1 MSPQK
6 KRHIPAIDTSTAKNT
21 PCGALIESESG
32 LERLNDEPQKSA
44 HVQRSLHIRG
54 LPKSTTS
61 EDLKIHFSQS
71 FPVRH
76 ATAVLDPETGESRGY
91 GFVTF
96 VEAEDA
102 RITKDELDGSEF
114 GGSKIKI
121 TFAKVRQRGEKNDSE
136 TDAKGQKRKRDG
148 EITQNGTAAPIQPS
162 RLIVRNLPWDVRES
176 EELAVLFRS
185 YGKIKAI
192 TIPRREGGSMSGFAF
207 VTMRGRKN
215 AAKAMEGVN
224 GKDLHGRTLAVDWAI
239 DRERWQE
246 LNKKAFDQDKKPLT
260 NLSDGIEDDKHTRG
274 LSDELTLE
282 REESSGASDEFSEQS
297 VSEAR
302 IENDDAPRSDGP
314 SESKL
319 ISSSENNESTM
330 FIRNLPFGCL
340 DDDLHDHFSRFGR
353 LRYARVV
360 VDPTTGQSKGTGFVC
375 FRNMSDARS
384 CLLAAPKMRK
394 QERDGSSN
402 HSNGIPTSSVIQDDS
417 IDTDGRFTL
426 EGRVLQVSQA
436 VGRTEAAQLRDKG
449 IEFRRHRERD
459 KRHLYLL
466 NEGTIPSSAPLHQK
480 LSTSEIAMRESSAKQ
495 RKALVDKNPALHLSL
510 VRLSVRNM
518 PRHVTSK
525 DLKTLA
531 RDAVV
536 GFATD
541 VKQGT
546 RQPLSKEEL
555 GRAADDM
562 RENEKLRKSKGKGL
576 VKQAKI
582 VYEGREG
589 GKVREETGGGRSRGY
604 GFIEYYTHRSALMG
618 LRWLNGHAV
627 SQPVARQEAQ
637 RQGKSSNE
645 ERTRRLIIEFA
656 IENAQVVRNR
666 KIRETRPAAKYNS
679 NTTNSDGRKFGRVM
693 SNGNA
698 SKKEDDAKINQDELT
713 NGSSGSGKKRKDEN
727 DEADKLVKRQKII
740 ARKRMARRVKKR
752 AATS

>member
-1 MSPQK
+1 MPLQQ
-6 KRHIPAIDTSTAKNT
+6 KRHITAYETAITAKT
-21 PCGALIESESG
+21 ISDELTSPESKLKGKS
-32 LERLNDEPQKSA
+32 NKPQRSA
-44 HVQRSLHIRG
+44 HVPRSLYVRG
-54 LPKSTTS
+54 LPKNTTS

-102 RITKDELDGSEF
+102 EVTKDELDGSDF

-121 TFAKVRQRGEKNDSE
+121 TFANVRQRGDKNNLE
-136 TDAKGQKRKRDG
+136 TDTKGSKRKGDG
-148 EITQNGTAAPIQPS
+148 KASENGNPAPVQPS

-192 TIPRREGGSMSGFAF
+192 AIPRREGGSMSGFAF

-239 DRERWQE
+239 NREKWQE
-246 LNKKAFDQDKKPLT
+246 LNSKASEQEKKPSMELP
-260 NLSDGIEDDKHTRG
+260 DGIEVERHVG
-274 LSDELTLE
+274 GVSDELALE
-282 REESSGASDEFSEQS
+282 EENLSGVSDELLEQS
-297 VSEAR
+297 GSEAGLDVH
-302 IENDDAPRSDGP
+302 NLSRSGSP
-314 SESKL
+314 SDNKSL
-319 ISSSENNESTM
+319 LSSQNNESTV

-340 DDDLHDHFSRFGR
+340 DDELHEHFSNFGR

-375 FRNMSDARS
+375 FRNVSDTKS
-384 CLLAAPKMRK
+384 CLSAAPKMK
-394 QERDGSSN
+394 KEERGREN
-402 HSNGIPTSSVIQDDS
+402 KHLNRIPTSSIIQDES
-417 IDTDGRFTL
+417 VDTDGRFTM
-426 EGRVLQVSQA
+426 EGRILQVSQA
-436 VGRTEAAQLRDKG
+436 VGRTEATQLREKG
-449 IEFRRHRERD
+449 IELRRHRERD

-466 NEGTIPSSAPLHQK
+466 SEGTIPSGSLLYQK
-480 LSTSEIAMRESSAKQ
+480 LSSSEIAMRESSAKQ
-495 RKALVDKNPALHLSL
+495 RKALVDKNPSLHLSL
-510 VRLSVRNM
+510 VRLSIRNI

-531 RDAVV
+531 RDAIV

-541 VKQGT
+541 VRQRT

-562 RENEKLRKSKGKGL
+562 KQNEKLRKTKGKGL

-589 GKVREETGGGRSRGY
+589 GKVREDTGGGRSRGY
-604 GFIEYYTHRSALMG
+604 GFVEYYTHRSALMG

-627 SQPVARQEAQ
+627 SHPVAQQEAQ
-637 RQGKSSNE
+637 RQSKSSNQ
-645 ERTRRLIIEFA
+645 ERTRRLIAEFA

-666 KIRETRPAAKYNS
+666 KVRETRPAAKYNG
-679 NTTNSDGRKFGRVM
+679 NTTGSNARKFGREM

-698 SKKEDDAKINQDELT
+698 KKEVNDTNVNQDELM
-713 NGSSGSGKKRKDEN
+713 NGLSSSGKKRKGEN
-727 DEADKLVKRQKII
+727 DENDKLVKRQKII
-740 ARKRMARRVKKR
+740 ARKRMARRIKRR
-752 AATS
+752 AAT